1 MYFVT
6 TNSRK
11 FHRTE
16 IMNFRLH
23 NSKINYKFTVIPR
36 VESKEYFLIV
46 CTYEI
51 FVTKA
56 MASYSCNNKCKTHEQ
71 VTKYMVYELGGCYCR
86 NCEYYFKE
94 KFLRCPCCNVQVRYS
109 TRSNRRRLES
119 EVARI

>member
-1 MYFVT
+1 M
-6 TNSRK
+6 NSRL
-11 FHRTE
+11 R
-16 IMNFRLH
+16 
-23 NSKINYKFTVIPR
+23 NSKINYKFTVILR
-36 VESKEYFLIV
+36 IESEEYFLIV
-46 CTYEI
+46 CIYEGLES
-51 FVTKA
+51 KA

-94 KFLRCPCCNVQVRYS
+94 KFRRCPCCNVQVRCS

>member
-1 MYFVT
+1 MD
-6 TNSRK
+6 
-11 FHRTE
+11 
-16 IMNFRLH
+16 FRLP

-36 VESKEYFLIV
+36 IESEEYFLIV
-46 CTYEI
+46 CIYEN
-51 FVTKA
+51 FVIKA

-86 NCEYYFKE
+86 KCEYYFKE